1 MAAYGG
7 VTLRKVIP
15 PVEMEDDDLMS
26 EEFERQAKI
35 ASQAAEEEEPEYEE
49 EEEDLSRYMSK
60 DNASPPK
67 NKDDMKRALAE
78 SRKCGKVCAGAAGAS
93 PSAKKEGGRSGAGF
107 GSARKVGGKVRRTDE
122 EKDEEDSSASSASEE
137 EVPPK
142 KPKSPA
148 AAAKDESKKNGVKAA
163 AKMTKNLVKS
173 PYNTAVAALGKTS
186 TKFLTSKNSYTN
198 MVAAY
203 NLHAGEFQTKH
214 DMDCKDVSLALVA
227 SMENRDEILDAYIA
241 ISQELLARWR
251 LKGLT
256 ENLYKEVKTLKAD
269 AAKLLEQQGAA
280 AIEAVG
286 DDMD

>member
-1 MAAYGG
+1 MRNHLTAFEGLPEA
-7 VTLRKVIP
+7 LRPIQVRRNSHAH
-15 PVEMEDDDLMS
+15 VDL
-26 EEFERQAKI
+26 
-35 ASQAAEEEEPEYEE
+35 
-49 EEEDLSRYMSK
+49 
-60 DNASPPK
+60 
-67 NKDDMKRALAE
+67 
-78 SRKCGKVCAGAAGAS
+78 
-93 PSAKKEGGRSGAGF
+93 RSGA
-107 GSARKVGGKVRRTDE
+107 
-122 EKDEEDSSASSASEE
+122 
-137 EVPPK
+137 
-142 KPKSPA
+142 
-148 AAAKDESKKNGVKAA
+148 
-163 AKMTKNLVKS
+163 
-173 PYNTAVAALGKTS
+173 S

-280 AIEAVG
+280 AIEAEG